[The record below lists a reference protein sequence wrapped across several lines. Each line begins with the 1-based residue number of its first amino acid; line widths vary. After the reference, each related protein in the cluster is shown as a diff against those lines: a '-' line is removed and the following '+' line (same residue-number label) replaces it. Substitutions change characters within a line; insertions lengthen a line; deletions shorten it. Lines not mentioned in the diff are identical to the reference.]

1 MAEISRRKFLAHG
14 SVGVAAA
21 AALVAAPAAARDALR
36 SKDPELGR
44 LAAGVDL
51 DQETTAGPVVVHV
64 ADFRSG
70 EVHLFVGEREITRR
84 DPTLA
89 RAILGATR

>member
-1 MAEISRRKFLAHG
+1 MAEISRRKFLQHG

-21 AALVAAPAAARDALR
+21 AALVAAPSAARDALR
-36 SKDPELGR
+36 SKDPELSK

-51 DQETTAGPVVVHV
+51 EQASAAGPVVVHV
-64 ADFRSG
+64 ADARSG
-70 EVHLFVGEREITRR
+70 EIHLFVGEREITRR